1 VTLGI
6 LYVYAIGPF
15 VNYSLLAIMCGI
27 LPVIWFIL
35 VLLVLPESPTYLWR
49 SGKNK
54 EAEDALVMLR
64 GKDYD
69 ISGELQALQKELEE
83 KKPNGKLKDMVK
95 SRATLRAAFTVLG
108 LLAFLSCSGINVVI
122 FYAES
127 IFACEHCIISPKAS
141 SIVIGILQVST
152 PMAATVFTAVDC
164 TKTSPYWF
172 FFSDV
177 ISYAS

>member
-1 VTLGI
+1 MTLGI
-6 LYVYAIGPF
+6 LYVYSIGPF
-15 VNYSLLAIMCGI
+15 VNYAWLAIMCGI
-27 LPVIWFIL
+27 LPVIWFFLIL
-35 VLLVLPESPTYLWR
+35 IVLPESPTYLWR

-69 ISGELQALQKELEE
+69 ISGELKALQKELEE
-83 KKPNGKLKDMVK
+83 KKPNSKITELVK

-127 IFACEHCIISPKAS
+127 IFKCENCIISPKAS
-141 SIVIGILQVST
+141 SIVIGALQVST
-152 PMAATVFTAVDC
+152 QMATTVFTAVIC
-164 TKTSPYWF
+164 TKTSPY
-172 FFSDV
+172 
-177 ISYAS
+177 